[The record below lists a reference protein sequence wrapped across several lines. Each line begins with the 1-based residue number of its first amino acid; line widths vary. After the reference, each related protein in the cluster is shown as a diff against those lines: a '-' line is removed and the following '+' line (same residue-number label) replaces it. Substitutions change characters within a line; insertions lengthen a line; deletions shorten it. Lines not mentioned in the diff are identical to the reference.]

1 MNAPLSLRPTRF
13 QLVHLSLLDVGALR
27 GTTNFSLTAADG
39 RAVNIYLIMGPNG
52 AGKTTILESI
62 YALMRLLGAKEH
74 SEVGIDAVDHG
85 QGGLQLDALIT
96 LDDGQRARPF
106 LLSVVAGSPGLLRTW
121 HGEELA
127 RIGVEKQIVL
137 LYKRSSLGT
146 TVVRSP
152 ESHPEALSFAEAI
165 LERLEEPPPALFDTG
180 NGFPTVLYFPSDRGI
195 RRPPKGERAVTRPDG
210 LGYRPAHRFDA
221 DGATWSASIDNLFV
235 WFTWLDDGRET
246 LCRDLVNQLIFRGA
260 KNLRPVDRPTLSVP
274 VEVEGGAKHRLDQ
287 LSSGERQLV
296 QLVVRVASHMTGST
310 IVLIDETEQHL
321 HLVMRRRLINIIKN
335 WAREYEGMSFVL
347 TSHQA
352 DSMRILAPKLEE
364 DGLVKGG
371 CLVKPKFRLP
381 HE

>member
-1 MNAPLSLRPTRF
+1 MNSPLRPTRF

-27 GTTNFSLTAADG
+27 GLTDFSLTAGDG

-62 YALMRLLGAKEH
+62 YASMRLLDAKEH
-74 SEVGIDAVDHG
+74 PEVGIDAIDHA
-85 QGGLQLDALIT
+85 QGGLQLDALVT

-106 LLSVVAGSPGLLRTW
+106 LLSIVVGSPGLLRTW
-121 HGEELA
+121 TNEQLEKVGA
-127 RIGVEKQIVL
+127 EKQIIL
-137 LYKRSSLGT
+137 IYKRPGIGTGVARSS
-146 TVVRSP
+146 
-152 ESHPEALSFAEAI
+152 ESHAEALAFSEAI

-180 NGFPTVLYFPSDRGI
+180 NGFPSVLYFPSDRGI
-195 RRPPKGERAVTRPDG
+195 QRPPRGERAVTRPDG
-210 LGYRPAHRFDA
+210 LCYRPAHRFGA
-221 DGATWSASIDNLFV
+221 DGGTWSASIDNLFV
-235 WFTWLDDGRET
+235 WFTWLDDGREA

-260 KNLRPVDRPTLSVP
+260 KSLRPVDRPTLSVP

-296 QLVVRVASHMTGST
+296 QLVVRIASHMTGST
-310 IVLIDETEQHL
+310 LVLIDETEQHL
-321 HLVMRRRLINIIKN
+321 HLVMRRRLINIIKD

-347 TSHQA
+347 TSHQV

-364 DGLVKGG
+364 EGLVKGG

>member
-1 MNAPLSLRPTRF
+1 MNSSLRPTSF
-13 QLVHLSLLDVGALR
+13 QLMHLTLFDVGALR
-27 GTTNFSLTAADG
+27 GLTNFSLTAADG

-62 YALMRLLGAKEH
+62 YASMRLLNAKEH
-74 SEVGIDAVDHG
+74 PEVGVDAIDHA
-85 QGGLQLDALIT
+85 QGGLQLDALVT
-96 LDDGQRARPF
+96 LDDGQRSRPF
-106 LLSVVAGSPGLLRTW
+106 LLSIVAGAPGLLRTW
-121 HGEELA
+121 KSEELE
-127 RIGVEKQIVL
+127 RIGAETQIIL
-137 LYKRSSLGT
+137 TYKRPGVGT
-146 TVVRSP
+146 IVTRSP
-152 ESHPEALSFAEAI
+152 ESHPEALSFSEAV

-195 RRPPKGERAVTRPDG
+195 RRPPKGEKAVTRPDG

-235 WFTWLDDGRET
+235 WFTWLDDGREK
-246 LCRDLVNQLIFRGA
+246 LCRELVNDLIFRGA
-260 KNLRPVDRPTLSVP
+260 KSLRPVDRPSLSVP
-274 VEVEGGAKHRLDQ
+274 VEVEGGTRHRLDQ

-321 HLVMRRRLINIIKN
+321 HLVMRRRLINIIKD

-347 TSHQA
+347 TSHQV

-364 DGLVKGG
+364 KGLVKGG

-381 HE
+381 NE

>member
-1 MNAPLSLRPTRF
+1 MNSTLRPTNF
-13 QLVHLSLLDVGALR
+13 QLVHLTLLDIGALR
-27 GTTNFSLTAADG
+27 GLTNFSLTAANG
-39 RAVNIYLIMGPNG
+39 HPVNIYLIMGPNG

-62 YALMRLLGAKEH
+62 YASMQLLNAKEH
-74 SEVGIDAVDHG
+74 SEVGIDAVDHA
-85 QGGLQLDALIT
+85 QGGLQLDALAT
-96 LDDGQRARPF
+96 LDDGQRSRPF
-106 LLSVVAGSPGLLRTW
+106 LLSIVSGTPGLLRTW
-121 HGEELA
+121 TSEELE
-127 RIGVEKQIVL
+127 RVGGETQIIL
-137 LYKRSSLGT
+137 TYKRPGVGT

-152 ESHPEALSFAEAI
+152 ESSPEAISFSEAI

-195 RRPPKGERAVTRPDG
+195 RRPPRGERAVTRPDG
-210 LGYRPAHRFDA
+210 LGYSPAHRFDA

-235 WFTWLDDGRET
+235 WFTWLDDGREK
-246 LCRDLVNQLIFRGA
+246 LCRELVNQLIFRGA
-260 KNLRPVDRPTLSVP
+260 KNLRPVDRPSLSVP

-321 HLVMRRRLINIIKN
+321 HMVMRRRLINIIKN

-347 TSHQA
+347 TSHQV
-352 DSMRILAPKLEE
+352 DSMRILAPKLQEK
-364 DGLVKGG
+364 GLVKGG

-381 HE
+381 NE

>member
-1 MNAPLSLRPTRF
+1 MTSPLRPTRF
-13 QLVHLSLLDVGALR
+13 QLVHLTLLDVGALR
-27 GTTNFSLTAADG
+27 GLTNFSLTAGDG

-62 YALMRLLGAKEH
+62 YALMRLLNAKDH
-74 SEVGIDAVDHG
+74 PEVGIDAVDHD
-85 QGGLQLDALIT
+85 QGGLQLDALVT
-96 LDDGQRARPF
+96 LDDGQRSRPF
-106 LLSVVAGSPGLLRTW
+106 LLSVVAGAPGLLRTW
-121 HGEELA
+121 KSEELE
-127 RIGVEKQIVL
+127 RIGAETQIVL
-137 LYKRSSLGT
+137 SYKRPGVGT
-146 TVVRSP
+146 AVTRSP
-152 ESHPEALSFAEAI
+152 ESHPEALSFSEAV
-165 LERLEEPPPALFDTG
+165 LERLDEPPPALFDTG

-195 RRPPKGERAVTRPDG
+195 RRPPKGERAVTRPEG

-235 WFTWLDDGRET
+235 WFTWLDDGRER
-246 LCRDLVNQLIFRGA
+246 LCRELVNSLIFRGA

-274 VEVEGGAKHRLDQ
+274 VEVEGGVRHRLDQ

-321 HLVMRRRLINIIKN
+321 HMVMRRRLINIIKN

-347 TSHQA
+347 TSHQV

-364 DGLVKGG
+364 KGLVKGG
-371 CLVKPKFRLP
+371 CLVKPKFRL
-381 HE
+381 HNE

>member
-1 MNAPLSLRPTRF
+1 MIEALLRPTRF
-13 QLVHLSLLDVGALR
+13 ELVHLSLLDIGALR
-27 GTTNFSLTAADG
+27 GTTSFGLTAPDG

-62 YALMRLLGAKEH
+62 YAAMRLLEAREH
-74 SEVGIDAVDHG
+74 TEVGVDAVDSG
-85 QGGLQLDALIT
+85 QGGIQLDALIS
-96 LDDGQRARPF
+96 LDDGQRARLF
-106 LLSVVAGSPGLLRTW
+106 LLSIVAGSPGLLRTW
-121 HGEELA
+121 NSDELGKLNA
-127 RIGVEKQIVL
+127 EKQIVL
-137 LYKRSSLGT
+137 SYKRSGIGNSISRSL
-146 TVVRSP
+146 
-152 ESHPEALSFAEAI
+152 ESHPEALAFADAI

-195 RRPPKGERAVTRPDG
+195 RRPPSGQRAVTRPDG
-210 LGYRPAHRFDA
+210 LGYRPAHRFNT

-235 WFTWLDDGRET
+235 WFTWLDDGREK
-246 LCRDLVNQLIFRGA
+246 LCRDLVNQLIFRGS
-260 KNLRPVDRPTLSVP
+260 KILRPVDRPTLSVP
-274 VEVEGGAKHRLDQ
+274 VEVEGGARHRLDQ

-296 QLVVRVASHMTGST
+296 QLIVRVASHMTGST

-335 WAREYEGMSFVL
+335 WAREYDGMSFLL
-347 TSHQA
+347 TSHQV

-364 DGLVKGG
+364 EGLVKGG

>member
-1 MNAPLSLRPTRF
+1 MNAALRPTSF
-13 QLVHLSLLDVGALR
+13 QLVHLTLLDIGALR
-27 GTTNFSLTAADG
+27 GTTNFSLTAAGG

-62 YALMRLLGAKEH
+62 YASMRLLAEISH
-74 SEVGIDAVDHG
+74 SEVGIDSIDHG
-85 QGGLQLDALIT
+85 QGGLQLDALVT

-106 LLSVVAGSPGLLRTW
+106 LLSIVVGMPGLLRTW
-121 HGEELA
+121 TSEEIQQVGAESQIILA
-127 RIGVEKQIVL
+127 
-137 LYKRSSLGT
+137 YKRAGIGTAVARSL
-146 TVVRSP
+146 
-152 ESHPEALSFAEAI
+152 ESHPEALSFSEAI
-165 LERLEEPPPALFDTG
+165 LERLEEAPPALFDTG

-195 RRPPKGERAVTRPDG
+195 RRPPRGERAVTRPEG
-210 LGYRPAHRFDA
+210 LGYSPAHRFDA

-235 WFTWLDDGRET
+235 WFTWLDDGREK
-246 LCRDLVNQLIFRGA
+246 LCRDMVNSLIFRGA

-274 VEVEGGAKHRLDQ
+274 VEVEGGVRHRLDQ

-321 HLVMRRRLINIIKN
+321 HLVMRRRLINIIKD
-335 WAREYEGMSFVL
+335 WARQYEGMSFVL
-347 TSHQA
+347 TSHQV

-364 DGLVKGG
+364 KGLVKGG

-381 HE
+381 NE